1 MPISVEVTPRYV
13 RRARQLAPSVMSR
26 SRRIAAREDVLST
39 GLSEMP
45 YDHRNHEIPVEELD
59 PIPEP
64 EALNPDG

>member
-1 MPISVEVTPRYV
+1 
-13 RRARQLAPSVMSR
+13 MSR

-39 GLSEMP
+39 GLSETP

>member
-1 MPISVEVTPRYV
+1 
-13 RRARQLAPSVMSR
+13 MSR
-26 SRRIAAREDVLST
+26 SRRIAARENVLST
-39 GLSEMP
+39 GLLEMP